1 MIGKGER
8 NRETEREKFYL
19 LVYSLSLTTEVN
31 QDQSQE
37 LVAPIYVTGT
47 QLLVTSPL
55 LPKVYAS
62 KKKLEW
68 ISELGIESRYSAT
81 EPGLQTDVF

>member
-19 LVYSLSLTTEVN
+19 LVYSPSLATEVN

-47 QLLVTSPL
+47 QLLVTPPL

-62 KKKLEW
+62 KKLEW